1 LAGFRRQSDGG
12 DGSWDPVLALA
23 EKQRLDEL
31 KSASKTT
38 EKRTISSSKS
48 KTAKTSAT
56 ITSRSDTDIP
66 KGKSRKL
73 KSGDSVRHDIANK
86 DLQRDLTSPASAAA
100 PSFQPAPSR
109 RQPQFW
115 ELTDEQHR
123 HAIDFVTAC
132 RNAIPDDDVAEVDGR
147 LLLRAHVANL
157 NGTDWLH
164 ASSIDAFLA
173 IKYIDFRH
181 SIHADNQL
189 PCTILT
195 SDFSHQLINGK
206 QRWAQLTPFTAHLP
220 SEYLNGDIVFSYG
233 TGWHFLSCIISMTE
247 LCIYV
252 IDGYDRESGHRLDI
266 IELIKDWYTMEYVS
280 RGLMPPDYVSDGW
293 QLLTGRD
300 LPRTRPFQT
309 DAYSCGPLTA
319 FTILHYMLHRR
330 LPIERDTFAEQDAPQ
345 LRAYMAHTIFQV
357 YSLRLVSDE
366 ANIARYAARL
376 NGGIHGTSTD

>member
-1 LAGFRRQSDGG
+1 
-12 DGSWDPVLALA
+12 V
-23 EKQRLDEL
+23 
-31 KSASKTT
+31 
-38 EKRTISSSKS
+38 
-48 KTAKTSAT
+48 
-56 ITSRSDTDIP
+56 
-66 KGKSRKL
+66 
-73 KSGDSVRHDIANK
+73 
-86 DLQRDLTSPASAAA
+86 AA
-100 PSFQPAPSR
+100 PSFQPPPSR

-147 LLLRAHVANL
+147 SVLRAYVANL
-157 NGTDWLH
+157 HTTDWIH
-164 ASSIDAFLA
+164 GSSIDAFLA

-181 SIHADNQL
+181 SILADNQL

-206 QRWAQLTPFTAHLP
+206 QSWAQLTPFTAHLP

-280 RGLMPPDYVSDGW
+280 RGLMPPDYVSD
-293 QLLTGRD
+293 
-300 LPRTRPFQT
+300 
-309 DAYSCGPLTA
+309 
-319 FTILHYMLHRR
+319 
-330 LPIERDTFAEQDAPQ
+330 E
-345 LRAYMAHTIFQV
+345 
-357 YSLRLVSDE
+357 
-366 ANIARYAARL
+366 
-376 NGGIHGTSTD
+376 